1 MYELIII
8 RGRLYCRSR
17 SLGSG
22 SFESVSVLFV
32 ILIGVGTTLAGRP
45 GGGRAVVLLVAV
57 EAVVV
62 SAGDGVGD
70 ADYTVSRV
78 SWELK
83 KGNRYF
89 LETM

>member
-1 MYELIII
+1 MRELITI

-22 SFESVSVLFV
+22 SCENVFV
-32 ILIGVGTTLAGRP
+32 RIGVGAALAGGP
-45 GGGRAVVLLVAV
+45 GGGRPVVLLVAV

-62 SAGDGVGD
+62 STGDGVGD

-78 SWELK
+78 CRELK
-83 KGNRYF
+83 N
-89 LETM
+89 EI